1 MHHNSWV
8 PAPCAGS
15 FPKKVALRLL
25 YTLAG
30 SMDVR
35 GPFTGNYCTVVRTDV
50 YVSVASGRWATRDPK
65 TGIRIPALPLA
76 RDQAPVRSFA
86 QVPYLFG
93 VQYASSAP
101 KHTSRFFVANHCTS
115 KFDVSDVKYNYEPKL
130 FGAQCVSSA
139 PAYKS
144 HPVGAKSFLPSLLR
158 NRTWLSRLFYPIL
171 TYGWG
176 SLHPGMLS
184 VDRIF
189 DEML

>member
-15 FPKKVALRLL
+15 FPKEAALHLL

-93 VQYASSAP
+93 VQ
-101 KHTSRFFVANHCTS
+101 
-115 KFDVSDVKYNYEPKL
+115 
-130 FGAQCVSSA
+130 CVSSA

-158 NRTWLSRLFYPIL
+158 NRIWLSRLFYPSL

-176 SLHPGMLS
+176 SLHPGMIS
-184 VDRIF
+184 VDKILN
-189 DEML
+189 EML